1 MLERRTTMR
10 RAPFGFSMSIDADS
24 DAKKAAYS
32 KRTRADV
39 PGNRNPNRTTERS
52 CEFTALRSF
61 ETEAL

>member
-10 RAPFGFSMSIDADS
+10 RAAFGFSMSIDADS

-39 PGNRNPNRTTERS
+39 PGNRHLNRATERS
-52 CEFTALRSF
+52 CKFTTLRSF
-61 ETEAL
+61 EVEAL